1 MNTVFCCLLSVAT
14 PVVTPDNI
22 RQMLISRNTKYG
34 HLIVISVLTMLT
46 GEIFIT
52 SSQLTRPC
60 PTMQSSPQSA
70 HPLLTINMFCEQTN
84 VGPFVQPPLS
94 GIRRSSSGGLES
106 GEELLLLFLGRQCKD
121 HN

>member
-1 MNTVFCCLLSVAT
+1 MNTVSCCLLSVAT

-52 SSQLTRPC
+52 SSPNIT
-60 PTMQSSPQSA
+60 A
-70 HPLLTINMFCEQTN
+70 HPSL
-84 VGPFVQPPLS
+84 PDHAKQPPV
-94 GIRRSSSGGLES
+94 RTPAA
-106 GEELLLLFLGRQCKD
+106 D
-121 HN
+121 Y

>member
-52 SSQLTRPC
+52 SSRNITAHPSLPDHAKQ
-60 PTMQSSPQSA
+60 PQSA

-94 GIRRSSSGGLES
+94 VIR
-106 GEELLLLFLGRQCKD
+106 
-121 HN
+121 